1 MTLEENVQ
9 SGGMGE
15 HIAMFLA
22 TERIDMGILSIAIPN
37 QFVEHGNVEILKQAL
52 RMDADS
58 VTQRIME
65 VL

>member
-1 MTLEENVQ
+1 
-9 SGGMGE
+9 
-15 HIAMFLA
+15 MFLA

-37 QFVEHGNVEILKQAL
+37 QFVEHGNVDLLKQAL